1 MITLTASFLN
11 LAAAEN
17 PWSIESQFI
26 NLLVMLVLLG
36 VTSVDVFFTLS
47 SFVAFFRLH
56 QYYKKINGFKL
67 QNIISIYFYKLLKF
81 IPTLYLV
88 LLFGIYVKL
97 HFNGRS

>member
-17 PWSIESQFI
+17 PWSMGSQFT
-26 NLLVMLVLLG
+26 NPTVMSVLLG

-56 QYYKKINGFKL
+56 
-67 QNIISIYFYKLLKF
+67 
-81 IPTLYLV
+81 
-88 LLFGIYVKL
+88 
-97 HFNGRS
+97 

>member
-17 PWSIESQFI
+17 PWSMGSQFT
-26 NLLVMLVLLG
+26 NPTVMLVLLG

-56 QYYKKINGFKL
+56 
-67 QNIISIYFYKLLKF
+67 
-81 IPTLYLV
+81 
-88 LLFGIYVKL
+88 
-97 HFNGRS
+97 